1 MGVEN
6 HQVNE
11 ELLLKQITE
20 LVINQR
26 LLSGKTNAEDR
37 VVNFVHPEDLKV
49 YSNFKMFIFNLLDL
63 HFFCCYLF
71 LQKLVDLSLGGNP
84 LNHVQ
89 ILELCKQ
96 AVEYSVKTNH
106 PKFLN
111 QLYHACDPVG
121 LAGAWLSEALN
132 TNL

>member
-1 MGVEN
+1 MESPATDENTRMGVEN

-71 LQKLVDLSLGGNP
+71 YFYRSWS
-84 LNHVQ
+84 
-89 ILELCKQ
+89 I
-96 AVEYSVKTNH
+96 SR
-106 PKFLN
+106 
-111 QLYHACDPVG
+111 
-121 LAGAWLSEALN
+121 
-132 TNL
+132 

>member
-1 MGVEN
+1 MESPATDENTTMGVEN

-49 YSNFKMFIFNLLDL
+49 CKIQMFIFFFKFIGSPFLLL
-63 HFFCCYLF
+63 LF
-71 LQKLVDLSLGGNP
+71 IFYRSWS
-84 LNHVQ
+84 
-89 ILELCKQ
+89 I
-96 AVEYSVKTNH
+96 SR
-106 PKFLN
+106 
-111 QLYHACDPVG
+111 
-121 LAGAWLSEALN
+121 
-132 TNL
+132 

>member
-1 MGVEN
+1 MESPATDENTTMGVEN

-49 YSNFKMFIFNLLDL
+49 YKIQMLIF
-63 HFFCCYLF
+63 FF
-71 LQKLVDLSLGGNP
+71 
-84 LNHVQ
+84 
-89 ILELCKQ
+89 
-96 AVEYSVKTNH
+96 
-106 PKFLN
+106 
-111 QLYHACDPVG
+111 
-121 LAGAWLSEALN
+121 
-132 TNL
+132 

>member
-1 MGVEN
+1 MESPATDENTTMGVEN

-49 YSNFKMFIFNLLDL
+49 YSNFNMNSQWPKNL
-63 HFFCCYLF
+63 
-71 LQKLVDLSLGGNP
+71 S
-84 LNHVQ
+84 
-89 ILELCKQ
+89 
-96 AVEYSVKTNH
+96 EYSYFHETRYKRGGTRW
-106 PKFLN
+106 PKAPYQFKVIMLPPFIAFVRSA
-111 QLYHACDPVG
+111 YRG
-121 LAGAWLSEALN
+121 F
-132 TNL
+132 

>member
-1 MGVEN
+1 MESPATDENTRMGVEN

-49 YSNFKMFIFNLLDL
+49 YSNFKMFIFLIYWISIFLLL
-63 HFFCCYLF
+63 LF
-71 LQKLVDLSLGGNP
+71 IFTEVGRSLARW
-84 LNHVQ
+84 
-89 ILELCKQ
+89 Q
-96 AVEYSVKTNH
+96 AFESRSNFGTV
-106 PKFLN
+106 
-111 QLYHACDPVG
+111 
-121 LAGAWLSEALN
+121 
-132 TNL
+132 

>member
-1 MGVEN
+1 MESPATDENTTMGVEN

-49 YSNFKMFIFNLLDL
+49 CKIQMFIFFFFYLLDL
-63 HFFCCYLF
+63 HFFFCCYLF
-71 LQKLVDLSLGGNP
+71 FTEVGRSLVRW
-84 LNHVQ
+84 
-89 ILELCKQ
+89 
-96 AVEYSVKTNH
+96 H
-106 PKFLN
+106 PFKSRSNFGT
-111 QLYHACDPVG
+111 V
-121 LAGAWLSEALN
+121 
-132 TNL
+132 